1 MLLRVLRHKSRAYGR
16 TKACQYNI
24 LDFPVNSQLRDQNSS
39 YFGEGQKL
47 GSGQTKSWSEGE
59 TKSKTLG
66 ENLTWWKIAV
76 EEKAAVLHSMKQ
88 RFNVQVD
95 FASNFDDDK
104 RLLDCRL
111 AKVVADSIALAYV
124 FSFLSMLLT
133 TS

>member
-1 MLLRVLRHKSRAYGR
+1 MLLRVLRHKSRAYGT

-66 ENLTWWKIAV
+66 ENLTW
-76 EEKAAVLHSMKQ
+76 
-88 RFNVQVD
+88 
-95 FASNFDDDK
+95 
-104 RLLDCRL
+104 
-111 AKVVADSIALAYV
+111 
-124 FSFLSMLLT
+124 
-133 TS
+133 